1 MVGEH
6 ISKSFV
12 ADAEQNLIVLRST
25 REEMSKLKKRMEE
38 AEVCEDTKQ
47 RWEEWKSICES
58 VMRFE
63 QYDNE
68 TPFMKYRDCSDIL
81 YGKKSSEYGDS
92 ILLYAEYLYYLYSAD
107 EEPVKLNMAKKS
119 CESAIGRICLLFL
132 WWKEIFRSDSNP
144 SKDSNSNSNSLRLA
158 SALELYGSVLSAI
171 RNTANDKVGNTIDEV
186 ETSWKWIV
194 IWKRLPFLPSFCP
207 NNSQR
212 IWRIS
217 RICWLPL
224 IEWDIKIGL
233 AR

>member
-6 ISKSFV
+6 IPKSYV
-12 ADAEQNLIVLRST
+12 ADAEQNLKVLRST

-38 AEVCEDTKQ
+38 AEVCEDAKQ

-63 QYDNE
+63 QYANE

-81 YGKKSSEYGDS
+81 FGKKSSEYGDS

-107 EEPVKLNMAKKS
+107 EEPVKLNVAKES
-119 CESAIGRICLLFL
+119 CESAIGRMIVGVKL
-132 WWKEIFRSDSNP
+132 WKEIFRSDSNADVV
-144 SKDSNSNSNSLRLA
+144 SNSDSNSNSNSNSNSLRLA

-171 RNTANDKVGNTIDEV
+171 RNTANDQVDNAMNGV

-194 IWKRLPFLPSFCP
+194 IWKRLPFLQSFYP
-207 NNSQR
+207 NNSR
-212 IWRIS
+212 PIWQILK
-217 RICWLPL
+217 IC
-224 IEWDIKIGL
+224 
-233 AR
+233 

>member
-1 MVGEH
+1 MNLFKMVGEH

-38 AEVCEDTKQ
+38 AEVCEDAKQ

-107 EEPVKLNMAKKS
+107 EEPVKLNMAKES
-119 CESAIGRICLLFL
+119 CESAIGRICMFFCDEKRFFVQIRTQTRIPIPIPIPIHFA
-132 WWKEIFRSDSNP
+132 W
-144 SKDSNSNSNSLRLA
+144 LRLWNCMD
-158 SALELYGSVLSAI
+158 
-171 RNTANDKVGNTIDEV
+171 RFF
-186 ETSWKWIV
+186 
-194 IWKRLPFLPSFCP
+194 LPFEIR
-207 NNSQR
+207 QM
-212 IWRIS
+212 
-217 RICWLPL
+217 
-224 IEWDIKIGL
+224 IK
-233 AR
+233 

>member
-1 MVGEH
+1 MRDLSHSQFNKACVAEGQTHLTLGTLQLHLHTTSSYQQAQRHYESAVNLFKMVGEH
-6 ISKSFV
+6 IPKSFV

-107 EEPVKLNMAKKS
+107 EEPVKLNIAKES
-119 CESAIGRICLLFL
+119 CESAIGRICV
-132 WWKEIFRSDSNP
+132 
-144 SKDSNSNSNSLRLA
+144 
-158 SALELYGSVLSAI
+158 YV
-171 RNTANDKVGNTIDEV
+171 
-186 ETSWKWIV
+186 
-194 IWKRLPFLPSFCP
+194 
-207 NNSQR
+207 
-212 IWRIS
+212 
-217 RICWLPL
+217 
-224 IEWDIKIGL
+224 
-233 AR
+233 